1 MHTNFI
7 LLSIIKYSYS
17 DNPKGDEEYM
27 ESLDLCKFPEITLPR
42 FIKVRQNLSSR
53 RIEDIPSVVA
63 EKIEPYL
70 RGLEGKRIAIGVGSR
85 GVSNIASITKSV
97 IDNLIKAGASPF
109 IIPVMGSHGGATPEG
124 QAELLASY
132 GITEKT
138 MGVIVDASME
148 IETIG
153 EYEPGFPVYVAKS
166 ALEADGIVIIPRVKP
181 HTCFRGKIE
190 SGICKMLVIGLG
202 KQIGAD
208 AVHLRGFDRFHEL
221 IPGIGRMIAEKT
233 KVIFAVATVEN
244 GYEETC
250 RIEVVPKEDIINL
263 EREIELLEESK
274 SLMAKILIPKFDV
287 LVIEKIGKNISGD
300 GQDPN
305 VTGLYFTDSIKD
317 GPVFQKC
324 AIFDLTEET
333 HGNGN
338 GVGVAD
344 VITRELFDK
353 LDFVKMYTNAFTS
366 TVADPVKIPMVAS
379 TPEDALKIAVKMC
392 NNVNPGEHKI
402 LWIKNTLELSEIIIS
417 EPLLKDIE
425 NISDIQIETVCIEVK
440 FDNGNPIFSW

>member
-1 MHTNFI
+1 
-7 LLSIIKYSYS
+7 
-17 DNPKGDEEYM
+17 M
-27 ESLDLCKFPEITLPR
+27 ESLDLSRFPDIILPS
-42 FIKVRQNLSSR
+42 FLKIKQNLSSKR
-53 RIEDIPSVVA
+53 LEDIPEEVS
-63 EKIEPYL
+63 KRLEPYL
-70 RGLEGKRIAIGVGSR
+70 HGLEGKRIAVGVGSR
-85 GVSNIASITKSV
+85 GVSNIARITRSI
-97 IDNLIKAGASPF
+97 IDNLIQAGAFPF
-109 IIPVMGSHGGATPEG
+109 IIPVMGSHGGSTPEG
-124 QAELLASY
+124 QAEVLASY
-132 GITEKT
+132 GITEET
-138 MGVIVDASME
+138 MGVAVDSSME
-148 IETIG
+148 VETIG

-181 HTCFRGKIE
+181 HTCFRGKVE

-208 AVHLRGFDRFHEL
+208 SVHMRGFERFHEL
-221 IPGIGRMIAEKT
+221 IPEIGCMIAKAT
-233 KVIFAVATVEN
+233 KVIFAVATIEN

-250 RIEVVPKEDIINL
+250 RIEVIPNEDIINL
-263 EREIELLEESK
+263 EREVELLKESK

-305 VTGLYFTDSIKD
+305 VTGLYFTDKIKD

-344 VITRELFDK
+344 VITRKLFDK

-366 TVADPVKIPMVAS
+366 TVAEPVKIPMVAL

-425 NISDIQIETVCIEVK
+425 NISNIQIETKCLEMK
-440 FDNGNPIFSW
+440 FDHGNPISPW